1 MSLFLLQL
9 VGKWISIALLSIISL
24 FNFEVK
30 NEEYS
35 ITNDD
40 NSKGVSVVTN
50 VLEYETEKVYN
61 KKTPKNISKTITEGK
76 DGLSFI
82 DNDGNEV
89 IIEEVVNEV
98 VEIGTG
104 AYGVYKGIMT
114 GYGPDCKTCSGRGFV
129 ACRTV
134 DKKSFNLIN
143 DGVYYNDETY
153 GEVRVLAAALSKFP
167 CGTIV
172 KIENSRIGDF
182 MGIVLD
188 TGYDM
193 RKHYSQG
200 IYHFDVAYST
210 EKDEKVSKTTDMSGK
225 VVYNVQ
231 RWGW

>member
-1 MSLFLLQL
+1 MMKLM
-9 VGKWISIALLSIISL
+9 
-24 FNFEVK
+24 VK
-30 NEEYS
+30 
-35 ITNDD
+35 
-40 NSKGVSVVTN
+40 
-50 VLEYETEKVYN
+50 
-61 KKTPKNISKTITEGK
+61 
-76 DGLSFI
+76 
-82 DNDGNEV
+82 
-89 IIEEVVNEV
+89 
-98 VEIGTG
+98 
-104 AYGVYKGIMT
+104 
-114 GYGPDCKTCSGRGFV
+114 
-129 ACRTV
+129 
-134 DKKSFNLIN
+134 
-143 DGVYYNDETY
+143 
-153 GEVRVLAAALSKFP
+153 LAAALSKFP